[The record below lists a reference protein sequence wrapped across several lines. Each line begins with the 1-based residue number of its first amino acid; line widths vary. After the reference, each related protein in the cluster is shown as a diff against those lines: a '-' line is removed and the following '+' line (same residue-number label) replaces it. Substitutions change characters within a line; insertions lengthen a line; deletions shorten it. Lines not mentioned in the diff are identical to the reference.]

1 MKQGNKY
8 LKLII
13 LILTVMVSSYIVYN
27 ILSAASSGVR
37 TTQAV
42 VYATSEGVSTEGF
55 VVRQEAVID
64 APYAMMIPT
73 REEGEKVSAGA
84 QVAISAASNAAWE
97 RQEKI
102 QQLQENLAQLK
113 LALSYQG
120 KITSSSQI
128 DAQISEMSTVYAT
141 LLGQGQF
148 SAAAETG
155 RNLKSLVLNQAVGG
169 SSTAALKSEIQR
181 IETELST
188 MQAGAAADT
197 AIVTVKKPG
206 YYSSKADGLE
216 SQLTPDVLEA
226 IDPSSFEA
234 IWEKRNSTSAPVN
247 AAGRLIDSNQWYYA
261 TLVERGYLEDIHPGD
276 TLTVHLA
283 GDSTAPLKMSVVR
296 VDRSGEEMGLLVLTS
311 ANRLFDV
318 ANLRTVKAD
327 VVFHSYEGLRIPKEA
342 VCYDGE
348 SNTAGVYVLVSGKA
362 VWKDVQLIYDTGD
375 NYIAALDQSS
385 TQNLWPEDRILLDT
399 ENLFDGKVV
408 EST

>member
-13 LILTVMVSSYIVYN
+13 TILTIMVSSYIVYN

-73 REEGEKVSAGA
+73 REEGEKVAAGA
-84 QVAISAASNAAWE
+84 QVAISTASNAAWE

-113 LALSYQG
+113 LAVSYQG
-120 KITSSSQI
+120 KLTSSSQI
-128 DAQISEMSTVYAT
+128 DAQISETSTVYAA
-141 LLGQGQF
+141 LLGRGQF
-148 SAAAETG
+148 AAAAETG
-155 RNLKSLVLNQAVGG
+155 RNLKSLVLNQAAGG
-169 SSTAALKSEIQR
+169 SSTAALQSEIQR
-181 IETELST
+181 LETELGT
-188 MQAGAAADT
+188 MQAGAATDT

-206 YYSSKADGLE
+206 YYSSKADGFETL
-216 SQLTPDVLEA
+216 LTPDVLKA
-226 IDPSSFEA
+226 IDPSAFQA
-234 IWEKRNSTSAPVN
+234 LWEKRNSTSAPVN

-261 TLVERGYLEDIHPGD
+261 TLVERRYLEDIHTGD

-296 VDRSGEEMGLLVLTS
+296 VDRSGEETGLLVLTS
-311 ANRLFDV
+311 PNRLFDV
-318 ANLRTVKAD
+318 ANLRTIKAD
-327 VVFHSYEGLRIPKEA
+327 VVFRSYEGLRIPKEA
-342 VCYDGE
+342 VCYDEE

-375 NYIAALDQSS
+375 NYIAALDQST